1 MKREP
6 RSEVIREENRIAINL
21 DAQTAFEVDMIVF
34 LLMEISKTHLT
45 EEEAKQFIDCLSNK
59 YLQTVED
66 VVGFEDMVCD
76 MYELLDSFCGKV
88 MREGSANE

>member
-45 EEEAKQFIDCLSNK
+45 EEEAKQFIYCLRDK
-59 YLQTVED
+59 YLHTEADVAGFED
-66 VVGFEDMVCD
+66 VVGDT
-76 MYELLDSFCGKV
+76 YELLDSFCGKV